1 MPFCQRIRLRQVHRH
16 IGAKSTTD
24 QKLELD
30 RKRRRISSRIRDFH
44 ETSMRLLGAEQVLQ
58 RIGKPDSFDR
68 DGYVSDDLRDPT
80 TTGHQTDLD
89 APENMFLVFP
99 SSLSGQQTAEC
110 NDLRDREL
118 TLRRARAN
126 DAIQSLR
133 EGLSGLSYQYI
144 NKVRQSSTTR
154 EHTRAFQGIKLLTT
168 QVSFH
173 RQVYNRCRRAII
185 RADATL
191 ASRYPFLRADEC
203 KISTAISNVN
213 SAGQSQ
219 IRLPWFWGATDG
231 YIEDDAQ
238 KIGTDSSRLLE
249 CAR

>member
-1 MPFCQRIRLRQVHRH
+1 MPFCLRQLQRQ
-16 IGAKSTTD
+16 IGAKLSTD

-30 RKRRRISSRIRDFH
+30 RKRQRISCRIRDFH
-44 ETSMRLLGAEQVLQ
+44 ETSMRLLGTDQVLQ
-58 RIGKPDSFDR
+58 RIGKPDTFDK

-80 TTGHQTDLD
+80 TTGRHIDLD
-89 APENMFLVFP
+89 AAENIFLVFP
-99 SSLSGQQTAEC
+99 SSLSGQQTTEC
-110 NDLRDREL
+110 NSFRERES

-126 DAIQSLR
+126 DAIQSLC
-133 EGLSGLSYQYI
+133 ESLSGLSYQYI
-144 NKVRQSSTTR
+144 NKVRQSTTTR

-219 IRLPWFWGATDG
+219 ARLPWFWGATDG
-231 YIEDDAQ
+231 YDQEDAQ
-238 KIGTDSSRLLE
+238 RIGTDSNRLLE
-249 CAR
+249 CAGQI